1 MASLAAIGN
10 DLYWGKRS
18 FPFVGKRKVW
28 YTVALCAVAISLLLV
43 ATVGL
48 KPGIEFSGGSEV
60 TITALSNPKE
70 GPAKAVLRQ
79 QGLTTGARVTTTGS
93 SSVRVQTAGLA
104 KAYNA
109 KAADV
114 NATTIGPTWGKD
126 VTAKA
131 VRGLVIFFVLVGG
144 LIWAYFRTWKMAASA
159 LIALLHD
166 VVITVGIYA
175 LSGFEVTPA
184 TVIGVLTILGYSLY
198 DTVVVFD
205 KVRDNTRDFT
215 RQHRATYAELANLS
229 INQTFVR
236 SINTSVVG
244 VLPVASILFVG
255 AFILGAG
262 TLRDISLT
270 LFIGMIAGTLS
281 SVFLATPMLVDLRGR
296 EKEIKEHDAKVLRER
311 KANREANGE
320 AVDGDDAADDTVYAA
335 PLTPGH
341 HLGVKAQPKKN
352 RKRR

>member
-1 MASLAAIGN
+1 M
-10 DLYWGKRS
+10 
-18 FPFVGKRKVW
+18 
-28 YTVALCAVAISLLLV
+28 
-43 ATVGL
+43 
-48 KPGIEFSGGSEV
+48 
-60 TITALSNPKE
+60 
-70 GPAKAVLRQ
+70 
-79 QGLTTGARVTTTGS
+79 
-93 SSVRVQTAGLA
+93 
-104 KAYNA
+104 
-109 KAADV
+109 
-114 NATTIGPTWGKD
+114 
-126 VTAKA
+126 
-131 VRGLVIFFVLVGG
+131 
-144 LIWAYFRTWKMAASA
+144 
-159 LIALLHD
+159 
-166 VVITVGIYA
+166 ITVGIYA

-311 KANREANGE
+311 KAKREANGE
-320 AVDGDDAADDTVYAA
+320 AEDDDAADDTVYAA

>member
-1 MASLAAIGN
+1 M
-10 DLYWGKRS
+10 
-18 FPFVGKRKVW
+18 
-28 YTVALCAVAISLLLV
+28 
-43 ATVGL
+43 
-48 KPGIEFSGGSEV
+48 
-60 TITALSNPKE
+60 
-70 GPAKAVLRQ
+70 
-79 QGLTTGARVTTTGS
+79 
-93 SSVRVQTAGLA
+93 
-104 KAYNA
+104 
-109 KAADV
+109 
-114 NATTIGPTWGKD
+114 
-126 VTAKA
+126 
-131 VRGLVIFFVLVGG
+131 
-144 LIWAYFRTWKMAASA
+144 
-159 LIALLHD
+159 
-166 VVITVGIYA
+166 
-175 LSGFEVTPA
+175 
-184 TVIGVLTILGYSLY
+184 
-198 DTVVVFD
+198 VVFD

-311 KANREANGE
+311 KAKREANGE
-320 AVDGDDAADDTVYAA
+320 AEDDDAADDTVYAA
-335 PLTPGH
+335 PLTPGY

-352 RKRR
+352 RKRPLNERDPHSRRANRSGTR

>member
-1 MASLAAIGN
+1 M
-10 DLYWGKRS
+10 
-18 FPFVGKRKVW
+18 
-28 YTVALCAVAISLLLV
+28 
-43 ATVGL
+43 
-48 KPGIEFSGGSEV
+48 
-60 TITALSNPKE
+60 
-70 GPAKAVLRQ
+70 
-79 QGLTTGARVTTTGS
+79 
-93 SSVRVQTAGLA
+93 
-104 KAYNA
+104 
-109 KAADV
+109 
-114 NATTIGPTWGKD
+114 
-126 VTAKA
+126 
-131 VRGLVIFFVLVGG
+131 RGLLIFFVLVGG
-144 LIWAYFRTWKMAASA
+144 LIWAYFRTWKMAAAA

-311 KANREANGE
+311 KAKREANGE
-320 AVDGDDAADDTVYAA
+320 AEDDDAADDTVYAA